1 MKTLITAAVAATL
14 LAVNAGPAM
23 AGEPDKGVKADAT
36 TIDVPASQQ
45 ATPFTEQAAIPSAVH
60 APMAPNRGLE
70 LPSMATLI
78 QPADPGYDQ
87 WWPPWTRLAGSGAGA

>member
-1 MKTLITAAVAATL
+1 MASRAARPRGAEWPEKL
-14 LAVNAGPAM
+14 LQDNPDIGLFAGG
-23 AGEPDKGVKADAT
+23 GE
-36 TIDVPASQQ
+36 IDVPASQQ

-87 WWPPWTRLAGSGAGA
+87 WRAAMDAARGKRRRDCLKG